1 MMKPIFIVLLA
12 VVILFVLYLVV
23 SALLTARRRNQ
34 IDRILI
40 DKIVD
45 YVLQHWGA
53 SRAAHG
59 WEEPEDIFL
68 ETEEETS
75 PLTDSIEK
83 QEGTDNQIDERFED
97 AARFVVATQSGL
109 RSDLQRNLAL
119 GYARA
124 GRILDQLEAAGIV
137 GPENGKEP
145 REVLVKDSEELEGI
159 LSGFGPLRDL
169 QINEPPFPEPKAS
182 VDDIY
187 WELMH
192 E

>member
-1 MMKPIFIVLLA
+1 MKPIFIVLLA
-12 VVILFVLYLVV
+12 VVILFILYLVV
-23 SALLTARRRNQ
+23 SALLAARRRNQ
-34 IDRILI
+34 IDSILV

-169 QINEPPFPEPKAS
+169 QINEPSFPEPKAS